1 MEERTMRGRWPLGLA
16 YLEQLAGSEQTK
28 ERLRVILETLVGDK
42 RLQEACSQLELGE
55 TRFAQLREAAL
66 QGTLAAIE
74 PRPAGRP
81 SRATSEGDQ
90 VRALQARVEQLELEL
105 EIAQVREEIA
115 LVFPH
120 LVQPEAP
127 GPVGSE
133 PDRGKKARRQR
144 KRIRK
149 AR

>member
-1 MEERTMRGRWPLGLA
+1 MRGRWPLGLE

-42 RLQEACSQLELGE
+42 RLQEACSQLEVGE

-66 QGTLAAIE
+66 QGALAAIE

-81 SRATSEGDQ
+81 SHATSDGEQ

-120 LVQPEAP
+120 LRQPQAR
-127 GPVGSE
+127 GAVGSE
-133 PDRGKKARRQR
+133 PSQGKKARRRQQP
-144 KRIRK
+144 IRK

>member
-1 MEERTMRGRWPLGLA
+1 MRGRWPLGLE
-16 YLEQLAGSEQTK
+16 YLEQLAGAEQTK
-28 ERLRVILETLVGDK
+28 ERLRVILETLLGEK
-42 RLQEACSQLELGE
+42 RLQEACSQLEVGE

-66 QGTLAAIE
+66 QGALAAIE

-81 SRATSEGDQ
+81 SRTASEGDQ

-115 LVFPH
+115 LVLPH
-120 LVQPEAP
+120 LRQTEAP

-133 PDRGKKARRQR
+133 PDRGKKARRR
-144 KRIRK
+144 RERIR
-149 AR
+149 RSP